1 MVANPPPQKKDLGLV
16 SYKLD
21 GGIKRL
27 KVAQD
32 LSGLQRDCRRLSLAS
47 PGGSRLVGGLKRQCT
62 SALHTIHIA
71 TTAPHGVTVEL
82 LASLVFFH
90 ISVSGNYSF
99 SLSSTLT
106 LTQSF
111 CFSLSLFLL
120 NVHLLRLL
128 FNLFYL
134 LWPWSL

>member
-1 MVANPPPQKKDLGLV
+1 MAKKKNEQDLRLV
-16 SYKLD
+16 SYGLA
-21 GGIKRL
+21 GGIERL

-32 LSGLQRDCRRLSLAS
+32 LSGLEWDCRRLGLAS
-47 PGGSRLVGGLKRQCT
+47 PGGSRLVGGLKRQRT

-71 TTAPHGVTVEL
+71 TTTPHGVTVEL
-82 LASLVFFH
+82 LASLVFFR
-90 ISVSGNYSF
+90 ILASSNYSF
-99 SLSSTLT
+99 SLSPTPT
-106 LTQSF
+106 LTQSL

-134 LWPWSL
+134 LWPLSL